1 MILAVLLMLPVQP
14 VLADD
19 TSPQSVVTETAI
31 TESKDTVVTELP
43 ETTLPDEDES
53 QAEEK
58 SKDVTEE
65 FEEETK
71 DSEEEEDSEK
81 EPEESSKESEKAEES
96 EEQTEE
102 SGKEAEETGKDSKK
116 PAESENGNKD
126 ESENKLVNQIISAV
140 QNKIQQVV
148 NSEKKPLLADL
159 PVATPS
165 KPAKVKTAEDEVKFN
180 TGKHVYSVVSKDDF
194 FDNEIG
200 DAYFEE
206 DGSYTINIPEENP
219 FFPYEVQF
227 TYKGK
232 TLNEWFM
239 TPDDSV
245 KVGGHTFYVSAYF
258 DGTVVTQIS
267 FDVAGDTVVVYPEKK
282 KFTDTEEGMIDPAS
296 LLPLAER

>member
-1 MILAVLLMLPVQP
+1 MRFIKRKLAMILAVLLMLPVQP

-71 DSEEEEDSEK
+71 DSEEEPEESSRESEKEEESEKVSEESEKQTEDSEK

-232 TLNEWFM
+232 TLN
-239 TPDDSV
+239 V
-245 KVGGHTFYVSAYF
+245 
-258 DGTVVTQIS
+258 
-267 FDVAGDTVVVYPEKK
+267 
-282 KFTDTEEGMIDPAS
+282 
-296 LLPLAER
+296 